1 MSGLIKIFPS
11 VAADNSFQQQNI
23 DFSLIELLVNR
34 FSNKILL
41 FS

>member
-1 MSGLIKIFPS
+1 MLS
-11 VAADNSFQQQNI
+11 VAADKSFQQQNN
-23 DFSLIELLVNR
+23 DYFQIELLVNR